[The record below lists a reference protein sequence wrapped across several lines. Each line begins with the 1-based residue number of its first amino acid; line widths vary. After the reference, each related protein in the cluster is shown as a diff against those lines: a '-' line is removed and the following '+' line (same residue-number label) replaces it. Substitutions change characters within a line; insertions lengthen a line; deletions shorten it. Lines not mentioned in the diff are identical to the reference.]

1 MGAAR
6 VLRGCYESEWV
17 SSVGVTVSSEQREF
31 ESESEIRELRELRGL
46 ASDSGSGCG
55 SGSARF
61 RLDAAAAVASD

>member
-1 MGAAR
+1 M
-6 VLRGCYESEWV
+6 